1 VALGSAIGLT
11 SSLTNVKCFNESNGS
26 ASVNVTA
33 GTSPYSYA
41 WNNGSTAS
49 SISNLSAGTYYV
61 TVTDARSCIA
71 LDSAIVSQP
80 ASITIFVSTVQ
91 PTCSGLNN
99 GSATVSA
106 SGGTPSYSY
115 NWSTS
120 TSGTGVN
127 SLAPGSYSVSL
138 TDANNCTSSS
148 NFSITNPPP
157 VSASVIAGN
166 DSCFGS
172 SDGDVQLT
180 PAGGTSPYAYLW
192 SNNSTS
198 ATVTNLAA
206 GTYNVT
212 ITDVHNCS
220 ATTTA
225 SITQPA
231 QINVTTSATET
242 ANGQSTGSATVS
254 NVTGGVAPF
263 VATWSNG
270 STGNTITGL
279 AAATYTVTI
288 TDHNGCESTATAT
301 VSNSVGIISVNG
313 DLSFT
318 IYPNPAKSEV
328 TIDAGTLD
336 K

>member
-1 VALGSAIGLT
+1 
-11 SSLTNVKCFNESNGS
+11 
-26 ASVNVTA
+26 
-33 GTSPYSYA
+33 
-41 WNNGSTAS
+41 
-49 SISNLSAGTYYV
+49 
-61 TVTDARSCIA
+61 
-71 LDSAIVSQP
+71 
-80 ASITIFVSTVQ
+80 
-91 PTCSGLNN
+91 
-99 GSATVSA
+99 
-106 SGGTPSYSY
+106 
-115 NWSTS
+115 
-120 TSGTGVN
+120 
-127 SLAPGSYSVSL
+127 
-138 TDANNCTSSS
+138 
-148 NFSITNPPP
+148 
-157 VSASVIAGN
+157 
-166 DSCFGS
+166 
-172 SDGDVQLT
+172 
-180 PAGGTSPYAYLW
+180 LW

-301 VSNSVGIISVNG
+301 VSNSVGIISVNS

-336 K
+336 KETTLVLEDILGQTLMSKEVTTDLNNYANGVYFVELRQGNKRSVKKLVISK